1 MDFGGGCHHL
11 ACSYELFIGIGRV
24 KYVHVLCWPVKRPL
38 SFLLACFTVCS
49 IVKDRRVQKNF
60 QLIVI
65 THDSEFVDML
75 GRSQFVDDFYEVS
88 KNRE

>member
-1 MDFGGGCHHL
+1 MYFML
-11 ACSYELFIGIGRV
+11 ASQRL
-24 KYVHVLCWPVKRPL
+24 L
-38 SFLLACFTVCS
+38 SSLLPCFNVCS

>member
-1 MDFGGGCHHL
+1 MTAYHFNHAAL
-11 ACSYELFIGIGRV
+11 
-24 KYVHVLCWPVKRPL
+24 
-38 SFLLACFTVCS
+38 

-65 THDSEFVDML
+65 THESEFVDML
-75 GRSQFVDDFYEVS
+75 GRSQFVDDFYEVT

>member
-1 MDFGGGCHHL
+1 M
-11 ACSYELFIGIGRV
+11 
-24 KYVHVLCWPVKRPL
+24 
-38 SFLLACFTVCS
+38 
-49 IVKDRRVQKNF
+49 KDRRVQKNF